1 MPRRRAAK
9 FAHGL
14 VPFDRSNLNMAM
26 LSLAAVMRPF
36 LSRVV
41 AFKILPYG

>member
-1 MPRRRAAK
+1 MPRRQAAK

-14 VPFDRSNLNMAM
+14 VSFDRSNLNLSM
-26 LSLAAVMRPF
+26 LPLAAVMRPL

-41 AFKILPYG
+41 ACMNLAYG

>member
-1 MPRRRAAK
+1 MPRRQAAK

-14 VPFDRSNLNMAM
+14 VSFDRSNLNLSM
-26 LSLAAVMRPF
+26 LPLAAIMRPF

-41 AFKILPYG
+41 ASMILPYG